1 MVHGYEPP
9 DNDELV
15 GTIMGWTIMFRRRR
29 EASRAFQWFTARVAP
44 LGGNAQ
50 SAAPSQSPASSPSRS
65 TANNVDLVFG
75 EAHAHVPTRLTRANF
90 GDGSCLHGFC
100 WFRIMQRADYDL
112 MRQSQFRQ
120 ALAIGM
126 SNRVYRPILGDGQCG
141 FRSVGAQIFNSRTGI
156 YGVTPR
162 DLQTLRFAIHY
173 TLTTHIDAVMGAV
186 AGEATVDTRK
196 QERAAVL
203 EHARQMVEV
212 DLPDGRIAE
221 VNCDGGCGLGQY
233 FGGG

>member
-1 MVHGYEPP
+1 M
-9 DNDELV
+9 
-15 GTIMGWTIMFRRRR
+15 
-29 EASRAFQWFTARVAP
+29 
-44 LGGNAQ
+44 
-50 SAAPSQSPASSPSRS
+50 RS
-65 TANNVDLVFG
+65 
-75 EAHAHVPTRLTRANF
+75 
-90 GDGSCLHGFC
+90 
-100 WFRIMQRADYDL
+100 
-112 MRQSQFRQ
+112 
-120 ALAIGM
+120 
-126 SNRVYRPILGDGQCG
+126 RVYRPILGDGQCG
-141 FRSVGAQIFNSRTGI
+141 FRSIGAQIFNSRTGI

-186 AGEATVDTRK
+186 AGDATVDTRK